1 MKKLSKNLDE
11 GIETGYYLALS
22 NEVEHINGKYF
33 DSNKVSFTSE
43 KGYSLE
49 KEQML
54 VDYIVISTQFSII
67 YLTIPHKYFNFFHY
81 IFDRKDQ
88 NK

>member
-22 NEVEHINGKYF
+22 DEVEHINGKYF

-54 VDYIVISTQFSII
+54 VDYCEGKIQD
-67 YLTIPHKYFNFFHY
+67 YK
-81 IFDRKDQ
+81 RKLND
-88 NK
+88 K

>member
-22 NEVEHINGKYF
+22 DEVEHINGKYF

-54 VDYIVISTQFSII
+54 VNYCEGKIRDY
-67 YLTIPHKYFNFFHY
+67 K
-81 IFDRKDQ
+81 RKLND
-88 NK
+88 K

>member
-1 MKKLSKNLDE
+1 M
-11 GIETGYYLALS
+11 
-22 NEVEHINGKYF
+22 GKYF

-54 VDYIVISTQFSII
+54 VDYCEGKIRD
-67 YLTIPHKYFNFFHY
+67 YK
-81 IFDRKDQ
+81 RKLND
-88 NK
+88 K